1 MFTCSSSSTFMSAQ
15 CLVLTLAGVS
25 LGAVFAWISCF
36 GDRGVGETFFSME
49 EKFGIIDEDEF
60 RFLGKD

>member
-1 MFTCSSSSTFMSAQ
+1 
-15 CLVLTLAGVS
+15 VLFSRGFL
-25 LGAVFAWISCF
+25 CF
-36 GDRGVGETFFSME
+36 GDGGVGETFFSMK